1 MAKFDTRVQ
10 ELKYKVLKEIA
21 SASFNDTLL
30 QEYNEIPNRIVPGPK
45 PTMRCCIYKERAI
58 VLERMKLALGGN
70 PKINNVIEVIKIACD
85 DCPLGGYEVSNRCRG
100 CIAHRCESV
109 CPRNAV
115 SFDPVTRSA
124 KIDKSRCVN
133 CGMCAKACQY
143 NAIQNFQR
151 PCEQACKLKAIT
163 MDEDHLCEIND
174 EKCVQCGACVY
185 QCPFGAIMDKS
196 YITHVIKLLKDSEE
210 SKKYPVYAIVAP
222 SIASQFKDY
231 KIGQVVTAIT
241 KLGFKSVIEAAL
253 GADLVSYH
261 EALELAEKGFLTSSC
276 CPAFK
281 AFVEKNYPQFKDNIS
296 KNLSPMATIAK
307 WVKDHEPNCHIVF
320 VGPCVAKK
328 KEVELDPV
336 KDIVDYTLTFEEL
349 QALIDA
355 KGIEVE
361 KLEETKLDDAS
372 YFGRIFARSGGLT
385 EAVRQA
391 LSEHGLDFDYCP
403 LTVDGL
409 DNCKLALSKAS
420 SPNRDFNFIE
430 GMACVGGCVGG
441 PCSLTHE
448 VRNKL
453 DVEKHGSEVKEK
465 TIYETTEKYRE

>member
-21 SASFNDTLL
+21 CASFNDTLL
-30 QEYNEIPNRIVPGPK
+30 EEYNEIPNRIVPGPK

-70 PKINNVIEVIKIACD
+70 KDINNVIEVIKIACD

-231 KIGQVVTAIT
+231 KIGQVVTAIN
-241 KLGFKSVIEAAL
+241 KLGFKSTIEAAL
-253 GADLVSYH
+253 GADLVSYN

-281 AFVEKNYPQFKDNIS
+281 AFVEKNYPHFKDNIS

-320 VGPCVAKK
+320 IGPCVAKK
-328 KEVELDPV
+328 KEVQLEPV
-336 KDIVDYTLTFEEL
+336 KSIVDYTLTFEEL

-355 KGIEVE
+355 KGIEIE

-372 YFGRIFARSGGLT
+372 YYGRIFARSGGLT

-409 DNCKLALSKAS
+409 DNCRVALSKAS

-430 GMACVGGCVGG
+430 GMACIGGCVGG